1 MIGGGRG
8 SEVLCLLPLA
18 LAPRLERSMVR
29 WGSEYGVE
37 VIVERR
43 RGDRR
48 RQADR
53 RSEPWPGGEDDL
65 EALAS
70 ERRRIRHQ
78 RGRRVAERR
87 ATLIPVSEPAELP
100 RRAAAE
106 RDALVFVER
115 LDVDDECREDA
126 DSARLVTRLQAGEH
140 ELFADLYER
149 YFVRVYSY
157 LRVALHDRYEAEDAA
172 QQIFL
177 QVMEALDRYE
187 IRDVPFRAWL
197 FRIVRNHTLNHLEK
211 HGRIEVEDPIALDRL
226 REFDRGALDPSV
238 LDWLSDADLMIVVS
252 RLPLAQRQVLMLRYM
267 MDLSWSQIAEI
278 LGRSPAAVRQLQARA
293 LSELR
298 GRLAVVKPD
307 AHRTA
312 RLPMAR
318 RPGCLPVLN
327 ARRHAL
333 QAA

>member
-1 MIGGGRG
+1 MIGGSRG
-8 SEVLCLLPLA
+8 SDVLCLLPLA
-18 LAPRLERSMVR
+18 LAPRLERQMVS
-29 WGSEYGVE
+29 WGSEHGVE

-43 RGDRR
+43 RADRR
-48 RQADR
+48 EEADR
-53 RSEPWPGGEDDL
+53 RSEPWPRADDL
-65 EALAS
+65 EPVAS
-70 ERRRIRHQ
+70 ERRRIRH
-78 RGRRVAERR
+78 RLGRRVAERR

-106 RDALVFVER
+106 RDGLLFVER

-126 DSARLVTRLQAGEH
+126 DSARLVTRLQAGEQD
-140 ELFADLYER
+140 LFADLYER

-157 LRVALHDRYEAEDAA
+157 LRVALHDRHEAEDAA

-177 QVMEALDRYE
+177 QVMEALHRYE

-211 HGRIEVEDPIALDRL
+211 RGRIEVEDPIALDRL
-226 REFDRGALDPSV
+226 REFEARPLDPGV
-238 LDWLSDADLMIVVS
+238 LDWLSDADMMIVVS

-278 LGRSPAAVRQLQARA
+278 LGRSPAAARQLQARA

-307 AHRTA
+307 TPRTA

-327 ARRHAL
+327 ARRYAL
-333 QAA
+333 GVA